1 MSADDI
7 WDELAAREPIDART
21 LRLVIED
28 QRSWSRR
35 WVYPLLRPVCNA
47 LVVVVVMLR
56 RIVPGRLTAHGVM
69 DALCVWFLRRCVSP
83 AAGELLVRHFIVE
96 TNLLVF
102 VARNTGMREEVSLR
116 PQALT
121 ALKNRAVIVHD
132 VNVYE
137 VLKAVRTRTP
147 PRETLMPSRETHMPP
162 RETRTPSRETRTP
175 SRETHTLPRETH
187 TTPRETRTPLR
198 ETHTPPRETRT
209 PTGGT
214 CAPGLDTS
222 MLAVEAIDAE
232 PRTRR
237 FMRLDIQSA
246 LCLMN
251 VPFALCL
258 SAAEYRRA
266 VHSLRLDTHLM
277 AVLADI
283 TGDPVFRTWAPA
295 GVPVRVDSRLEVPR
309 AV

>member
-1 MSADDI
+1 
-7 WDELAAREPIDART
+7 
-21 LRLVIED
+21 
-28 QRSWSRR
+28 
-35 WVYPLLRPVCNA
+35 
-47 LVVVVVMLR
+47 
-56 RIVPGRLTAHGVM
+56 
-69 DALCVWFLRRCVSP
+69 
-83 AAGELLVRHFIVE
+83 
-96 TNLLVF
+96 
-102 VARNTGMREEVSLR
+102 
-116 PQALT
+116 
-121 ALKNRAVIVHD
+121 
-132 VNVYE
+132 
-137 VLKAVRTRTP
+137 
-147 PRETLMPSRETHMPP
+147 
-162 RETRTPSRETRTP
+162 
-175 SRETHTLPRETH
+175 
-187 TTPRETRTPLR
+187 
-198 ETHTPPRETRT
+198 
-209 PTGGT
+209 
-214 CAPGLDTS
+214 

-309 AV
+309 AVYEHAVICEYAHERLRQGTPEPATVRLVAGREEPAMV